1 MRFLLDTNIL
11 SKLVRHPP
19 GWIAD
24 RIADVG
30 QQLVCTSVIVA
41 AELRYEA
48 AKKDSLRLTAQLEA
62 VLGALDVLALESVTH
77 FRPGVLP
84 EFSRKGGVVR
94 TLCKGTSVGTNWSRQ
109 SEACSRVLTTC
120 DIRVLDVVTNGN
132 HSSGSAE
139 ISTDET
145 TAPGRMS
152 RNPPIYKIVR
162 FGETCESE
170 TGG

>member
-62 VLGALDVLALESVTH
+62 VLGALDVLALESSVTH

-109 SEACSRVLTTC
+109 IGSVFPSFNC

-152 RNPPIYKIVR
+152 RNPPI
-162 FGETCESE
+162 
-170 TGG
+170 